1 MNAEPKKTAEHETI
15 HRRISKALLFGELVP
30 GQAVTLHGLADM
42 IGSGVMPVRDTVRQ
56 LTSAGALRRLGNR
69 RIEVPRLTESELDEL
84 AFARCA
90 IEPKL
95 VEMAVQKH
103 HSRLLDDLKGI
114 DLELD
119 KAIAEGKVEGYLL
132 HNFRFHFHLYASAE
146 SSILYHMTE
155 ALWLRAGPSLRIVY
169 GRYGTANLPD
179 MHDETLSAVRAGD
192 AKRAAEAIKADIM
205 QGMEL
210 IKTSLIEAPVT

>member
-69 RIEVPRLTESELDEL
+69 RIEVPRLNESELDEL

-103 HSRLLDDLKGI
+103 HTRLG
-114 DLELD
+114 
-119 KAIAEGKVEGYLL
+119 
-132 HNFRFHFHLYASAE
+132 
-146 SSILYHMTE
+146 
-155 ALWLRAGPSLRIVY
+155 
-169 GRYGTANLPD
+169 
-179 MHDETLSAVRAGD
+179 
-192 AKRAAEAIKADIM
+192 
-205 QGMEL
+205 
-210 IKTSLIEAPVT
+210 